1 MNTHITFRRKGNL
14 AQTSSVG
21 GQAYLDVFLL
31 SNCSLGSGHSL
42 LQSCLCAVDCAHTI
56 FLFLSVILLLDFTFN
71 YNSKTRALN
80 HHQRP
85 YCLHMT
91 PHMH

>member
-31 SNCSLGSGHSL
+31 SNCSLGSGHSHFNL
-42 LQSCLCAVDCAHTI
+42 ACVLWTTRIRFFFFVRHPA
-56 FLFLSVILLLDFTFN
+56 LDFKFI
-71 YNSKTRALN
+71 YNSKRSALN

-85 YCLHMT
+85 YGLHMT

>member
-1 MNTHITFRRKGNL
+1 MNTYITFRRKGNL

-42 LQSCLCAVDCAHTI
+42 LILPVCAALRTYF
-56 FLFLSVILLLDFTFN
+56 FLFLSVILPLDFN
-71 YNSKTRALN
+71 LILIAKEA
-80 HHQRP
+80 H
-85 YCLHMT
+85 
-91 PHMH
+91 